1 MSTIIHSK
9 NKKRFLKVKSQKLL
23 LIILF
28 GFHSK
33 FQKFLILGGLFLDYD
48 LGIIGAGPAGMSAA
62 LYANRAGLD
71 VILLD
76 MAFGGGTVVV
86 NPIVE
91 NYLGMGSMKGSELA
105 AKMREHIEKYVKI
118 TTSEQVTQLEVET
131 DKVNIITNNQ
141 TIEVGAVVL
150 ATGTEYRRL
159 GIPGEGKF
167 LGRGVSYCATC
178 DGPFFRNKKIAV
190 IGGGN
195 SAAVEALYLKGVTED
210 IYLVHRRDI
219 LRAENFYINQ
229 LKEQGVQLLLNSEVQ
244 EIFGDSVVK
253 GIVLANKD
261 DKASKEFELE
271 GVFISIGTI
280 PRSDL
285 AKGIGVKLDDH
296 GHVLVNSGMET
307 NIKRV
312 YAAGD
317 VIGGIRQIVTA
328 VSGGAVAALSSLKVL
343 GKQYPFY

>member
-1 MSTIIHSK
+1 M
-9 NKKRFLKVKSQKLL
+9 
-23 LIILF
+23 
-28 GFHSK
+28 
-33 FQKFLILGGLFLDYD
+33 DYD

-62 LYANRAGLD
+62 LYGNRAGLD
-71 VILLD
+71 VVLID
-76 MAFGGGTVVV
+76 MDFGGGTVTM

-91 NYLGMGSMKGSELA
+91 NYLGMGSLKGSELA
-105 AKMREHIEKYVKI
+105 AKMREHVEKYVKI
-118 TTSEQVTQLEVET
+118 TTSEPVSKLEVGTE
-131 DKVNIITNNQ
+131 KVNIITDKR
-141 TIEVGAVVL
+141 TLEVGAIIL

-178 DGPFFRNKKIAV
+178 DGPFFKDKKIAV
-190 IGGGN
+190 VGGGN
-195 SAAVEALYLKGVTED
+195 SAAVEALYLKGVTD
-210 IYLVHRRDI
+210 KISLIHRRDI
-219 LRAENFYINQ
+219 LRAENFYVNQ
-229 LKEQGVQLLLNSEVQ
+229 LKEQGVELLLNSEVQ
-244 EIFGDSVVK
+244 EIYGDSVVK

-261 DKASKEFELE
+261 AKASTELPFE

-285 AKGIGVKLDDH
+285 AKGIGVKLDDQ
-296 GHVLVNSGMET
+296 GHIIVDKSMKT
-307 NIKRV
+307 NIDRV

-328 VSGGAVAALSSLKVL
+328 VCEGAVAALSSLSVL